1 MDKISIIVPCY
12 NEEKVIDIFHTEL
25 TKALSALGTVR
36 LEIIYVDDGSRDAT
50 LGKLKEISDKDI
62 SVRYISFSKN
72 FGKESAMLAGLRA
85 ADGNYVVV
93 MDSDMQHPPYV
104 VPKMYSIIKEKDCD
118 CVATRRVT
126 RKNEPPVRSFFAHK
140 FYRLF
145 NKLCGL
151 DLVDGAM
158 DFRMM
163 SRKMVDAILA
173 MPEHGRFS
181 KGIFSWVGFKTEW
194 IEYENVERA
203 AGETKWSF
211 GKLLMYAIEGFTSFS
226 HLPLYIPALAGITLT
241 GLTALAAVITLI
253 VALVSKVVIS
263 TLWLFSL
270 LILFMFGVQFM
281 MVGVFGG
288 YLAKIFVESKAR
300 PHYIVGETNI
310 GGVTND

>member
-12 NEEKVIDIFHTEL
+12 NEEKVIDLFHTEL
-25 TKALSALGTVR
+25 SKAIAEMSTVR
-36 LEIIYVDDGSRDAT
+36 FELIFVDDGSKDDT
-50 LGKLKEISDKDI
+50 LKKLKAIAEKDI
-62 SVRYISFSKN
+62 SARYISFSKN
-72 FGKESAMLAGLRA
+72 FGKEAAMLAGLKF

-93 MDSDMQHPPYV
+93 MDADLQHPPAI
-104 VPKMYSIIKEKDCD
+104 VPKMYSIIKSTGCD

-126 RKNEPPVRSFFAHK
+126 RANEPPVRSFFAHK
-140 FYRLF
+140 FYKLF

-151 DLVDGAM
+151 DVVDGAM

-163 SRKMVDAILA
+163 SKRMVDAILS

-181 KGIFSWVGFKTEW
+181 KGIFSWVGFNTEW

-241 GLTALAAVITLI
+241 GLTALAALITLI
-253 VALVSKVVIS
+253 VGLASDLVIS
-263 TLWLFSL
+263 PFWLICL
-270 LILFMFGVQFM
+270 LVLFMFGVQFM
-281 MVGVFGG
+281 ILGVFGG
-288 YLAKIFVESKAR
+288 YIAKIFVESKNR
-300 PHYIVGETNI
+300 PHYIIRDTNI
-310 GGVTND
+310 GI

>member
-12 NEEKVIDIFHTEL
+12 NEEKVIDLFHTEL
-25 TKALSALGTVR
+25 SKAIAEMSTVR
-36 LEIIYVDDGSRDAT
+36 FELIFVDDGSKDDT
-50 LGKLKEISDKDI
+50 LKKLKAIAEKDI
-62 SVRYISFSKN
+62 SARYISFSKN
-72 FGKESAMLAGLRA
+72 FGKEAAMLAGLKF

-93 MDSDMQHPPYV
+93 MDADLQHPPAI
-104 VPKMYSIIKEKDCD
+104 VPKMYSIIKSTDCD

-126 RKNEPPVRSFFAHK
+126 RANEPPVRSFFAHK
-140 FYRLF
+140 FYKLF

-151 DLVDGAM
+151 DVVDGAM

-163 SRKMVDAILA
+163 SKRMVDAILS

-181 KGIFSWVGFKTEW
+181 KGIFSWVGFNTEW

-241 GLTALAAVITLI
+241 GLTVLAALITLI
-253 VALVSKVVIS
+253 VGLASDLVIS
-263 TLWLFSL
+263 PFWLICL
-270 LILFMFGVQFM
+270 LVLFMFGVQFM
-281 MVGVFGG
+281 ILGVFGG
-288 YLAKIFVESKAR
+288 YIAKIFVESKNR
-300 PHYIVGETNI
+300 PHYIIRDTNI
-310 GGVTND
+310 GI